1 MIYVIFKTDANLFFF
16 TVFFIQFCLH
26 IRSVFHALSNWYSH
40 NKSLIKKNNDIL
52 RNQVKEA
59 LNWVPLLHTAEL
71 DVHVNEGAVDLQGT

>member
-1 MIYVIFKTDANLFFF
+1 M
-16 TVFFIQFCLH
+16 
-26 IRSVFHALSNWYSH
+26 
-40 NKSLIKKNNDIL
+40 KKNNDIL